1 VTAFQ
6 AASRDISPSVPD
18 WLPEDLRPL
27 FLQVLQ
33 DLPAFPDRKTAA
45 QVWTDRVHPMSP
57 RTLEALPLRTRRLN
71 GKGCLEARQF
81 VEYGFRRLVEAPA
94 IVGGRRGAGRMT

>member
-1 VTAFQ
+1 MSDFKP
-6 AASRDISPSVPD
+6 ASRDASSTVPD
-18 WLPEDLRPL
+18 WLPEDLWPL

-45 QVWTDRVHPMSP
+45 RVWSDRVHPMSP
-57 RTLEALPLRTRRLN
+57 RTLEALPLRTRLLN

-81 VEYGFRRLVEAPA
+81 VEYSFRRLLEAPA
-94 IVGGRRGAGRMT
+94 IQGGHRGTRQAT